1 MFHFDD
7 DLEMYVAEIDG
18 VEFACEEPREDYEE
32 EARKLARLYR
42 EKQPELT
49 AFLLPE
55 LQEIFEGV
63 TAANLFQKLGKPTV
77 DLDTFQIQYFD
88 QTLDEGHIIQCEY
101 DEDFEGFSCFSLD
114 G

>member
-7 DLEMYVAEIDG
+7 DLEKYMVEIDG
-18 VEFACEEPREDYEE
+18 VAFACEEPREDYEE
-32 EARKLARLYR
+32 EARKLARLYG
-42 EKQPELT
+42 EKQQALAE
-49 AFLLPE
+49 FLLPE

-63 TAANLFQKLGKPTV
+63 TAANLFQRLGKPII
-77 DLDTFQIQYFD
+77 DLSAFQIQYFD
-88 QTLDEGHIIQCEY
+88 QTLDKGHIIQCEY